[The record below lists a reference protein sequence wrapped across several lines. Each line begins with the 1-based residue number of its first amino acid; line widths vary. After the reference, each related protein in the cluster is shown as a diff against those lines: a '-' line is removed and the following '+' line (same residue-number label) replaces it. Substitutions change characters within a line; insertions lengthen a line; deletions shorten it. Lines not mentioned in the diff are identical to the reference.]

1 MDWCVDIECAIV
13 DAFGWS
19 LYHIDET
26 DIESLIP
33 FIFRFP
39 KWKEAQPKRDGSSPK
54 PTSID
59 AKDANWL

>member
-1 MDWCVDIECAIV
+1 MDIECAIV

-39 KWKEAQPKRDGSSPK
+39 KWKAAQPKDGKPSK